1 MLIANMKNINNK
13 ILDELKIIFEKKI
26 KLNDKTSKLENFDS
40 ITILQIMNLAK
51 TNYKKNV
58 TGLTII
64 KCKTISEIINLLI

>member
-1 MLIANMKNINNK
+1 MKNINNK

-58 TGLTII
+58 TGLTIK
-64 KCKTISEIINLLI
+64 KCKTISEIINILI